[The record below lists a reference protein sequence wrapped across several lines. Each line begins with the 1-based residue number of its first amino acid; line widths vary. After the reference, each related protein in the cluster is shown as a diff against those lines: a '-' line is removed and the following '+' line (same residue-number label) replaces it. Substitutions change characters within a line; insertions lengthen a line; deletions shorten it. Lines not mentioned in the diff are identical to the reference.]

1 MEDKCK
7 VIAIA
12 NQKGGVGKTTTA
24 VNLGVA
30 LGHMGKRVLL
40 IDADPQGSLT
50 RSCNISKPDDLDV
63 TLSELLAY
71 QMSGDSKDMIFDDP
85 IRHFE
90 NIDLIPSNISLSG
103 TETALFN
110 CMSRESV
117 LKRTIKPLR
126 DMYNVILIDCMPS
139 LGMMTIN
146 SLVAADS
153 VIIPCEPSYLSVKGL
168 DLLLHSISRIKRQIN
183 PELKIDGVLMTMVD
197 SRTNNARDI
206 TRALRDAT
214 DFVVDTYEVT
224 VYNTKPDIK
233 TTATD
238 ANTGTSVMSYS
249 ETVTIADEVYYEGLI
264 PGKIYVVEGTLMDT
278 TTGLP
283 YVGPN
288 GETYVSSTIFK
299 PEFSTG
305 TTLVV
310 FENVAVPYTVDKEK
324 QNSAKKYLL
333 DGRQRRNA
341 ASEIYNN
348 PSELMKWAFKE
359 LKLSKNSGGKEDKK
373 EDVIRKFALRI
384 EDYLEQEPTLGEKEV
399 DNDDQVMTID
409 AYDVENDYIVD
420 GDDFIEDVDDK
431 NISNSEGFLK
441 LRDMIVIA
449 WTNRTTHNDGLC
461 APFEISKYCINL
473 PPYYYSDN
481 KKINCEDLR
490 KFLKRYKEDEFENY
504 KDVNTFLQWL
514 SIYLDPKKVKNTEL
528 RIFRW

>member
-71 QMSGDSKDMIFDDP
+71 QMSGDSKDMIYDDP

-117 LKRTIKPLR
+117 LKRTIRPLR
-126 DMYNVILIDCMPS
+126 DMYDTILIDCMPS

-183 PELKIDGVLMTMVD
+183 PELKIEGVLMTMVD

-206 TRALRDAT
+206 TRALRDAMGININV
-214 DFVVDTYEVT
+214 FNIEII
-224 VYNTKPDIK
+224 DI
-233 TTATD
+233 
-238 ANTGTSVMSYS
+238 NHNL
-249 ETVTIADEVYYEGLI
+249 VYYYHGDESGYHYSISTPKTKNGIRKVIMTQAVIDAFHMERKFQEFLGLKSI
-264 PGKIYVVEGTLMDT
+264 DVIDGYKNFVFIGKNNHVQTYNKLNKIIENIITDYNKWIRSIGITDQNELLPHFSCHILRHTYATRLLESGAAIKFISAQMGHSDIQITYDNYIDVTDEFKRVQIRPFEKYMDSV
-278 TTGLP
+278 L
-283 YVGPN
+283 
-288 GETYVSSTIFK
+288 GETS
-299 PEFSTG
+299 
-305 TTLVV
+305 
-310 FENVAVPYTVDKEK
+310 
-324 QNSAKKYLL
+324 
-333 DGRQRRNA
+333 
-341 ASEIYNN
+341 SEITD
-348 PSELMKWAFKE
+348 
-359 LKLSKNSGGKEDKK
+359 LS
-373 EDVIRKFALRI
+373 
-384 EDYLEQEPTLGEKEV
+384 
-399 DNDDQVMTID
+399 
-409 AYDVENDYIVD
+409 DYI
-420 GDDFIEDVDDK
+420 
-431 NISNSEGFLK
+431 S
-441 LRDMIVIA
+441 
-449 WTNRTTHNDGLC
+449 
-461 APFEISKYCINL
+461 
-473 PPYYYSDN
+473 
-481 KKINCEDLR
+481 
-490 KFLKRYKEDEFENY
+490 
-504 KDVNTFLQWL
+504 
-514 SIYLDPKKVKNTEL
+514 
-528 RIFRW
+528 